1 MTTLQQPMSLFRTGA
16 IRQDVSKGVDTQA
29 GVIRGAKVIQLGDVN
44 DSRPWYVDQETMAQ
58 VVKFG
63 NQPNKGLKARFTHP
77 NMSDDGMGKYLGRWQ
92 NFRIEGDSVLADLHL
107 SDSAAKSPSGD
118 LKGYVLQ
125 LAADDP
131 EAFGVSVATK
141 LAPEMFQT
149 SEKDDTTPVALRL
162 VGLYAA
168 DVVDEPA
175 ATRGGLF
182 DLESPAGLPALAS
195 WIVETHFADREPEEV
210 GKRLLSFLSRYY
222 GRDVMADVTADKAGQ
237 APEQPKAPEATPAVS
252 LEAAKPYMEAFGDR
266 GAAWFLQGKTMSECF
281 AVVNKELQAKIEAL
295 QAENKD
301 LATKLEAAKLAS
313 GEQPLSATPPVE
325 VDPKKAEK
333 AEKVEQFKK
342 QGAAEPVAKLAASF
356 AGKVPKI

>member
-1 MTTLQQPMSLFRTGA
+1 MTTIQQPMHLFRTGA

-29 GVIRGAKVIQLGDVN
+29 GVIRGAKVIQLGSVN
-44 DSRPWYVDQETMAQ
+44 DSRPWLVDQETMSQ

-63 NQPNKGLKARFTHP
+63 NGPQKGLKARFTHP

-118 LKGYVLQ
+118 LKSYVLQ
-125 LAADDP
+125 LASEDP
-131 EAFGVSVATK
+131 EAFGISVATK
-141 LAPEMFQT
+141 LAPEMFQDMEDEDPQT
-149 SEKDDTTPVALRL
+149 RPLRL

-195 WIVETHFADREPEEV
+195 WIVDTHFADREPAEV
-210 GKRLLSFLSRYY
+210 IDRLCSFLSKYY
-222 GRDVMADVTADKAGQ
+222 GRDVMAELTADKAGQ

-252 LEAAKPYMEAFGDR
+252 LDAAKPYMEAFGDR
-266 GAAWFLQGKTMSECF
+266 GAAWYLQGKSVAECF
-281 AVVNKELQAKIEAL
+281 AVVNKELQDKIDQL
-295 QAENKD
+295 TAENQD
-301 LATKLEAAKLAS
+301 LSVRLKAAQLAS
-313 GEQPLSATPPVE
+313 GEQPLSSTPPVE
-325 VDPKKAEK
+325 VDPKQAEK
-333 AEKVEQFKK
+333 AGKVEEFKRK
-342 QGAAEPVAKLAASF
+342 GAAEPVAKLAASF
-356 AGKVPKI
+356 AGKVPKV